1 MNDVVEAVPQARKK
15 AVKAAAPQPSPAP
28 VELGFRSAEFFP
40 LNALAVHPRNMRDK
54 DEPTDPKDEAAR
66 ITALAENIAAVGLIN
81 PLVIV
86 PTPDPETGTER
97 GLVTAG
103 QRRLAALRLLA
114 DQGRI
119 AVDEPIEVKTTDEA
133 SAHDVTLAENW
144 HRTDPHPANMARAFR
159 ELSASGRDPAALAKQ
174 YGLGRIE
181 VARLLALGKLC
192 DPILAAW
199 RRGEIDR
206 ACAAVFSVIPDLE
219 VQERRFADLRV
230 AHGKG
235 LSHYMA
241 RQALNE
247 HRYRVDSAPM
257 AFVTVKAYK
266 AAGGTLAQDLFAD
279 RESGQTVAD
288 PELLERLA
296 MERLEE
302 VAAPI
307 RAEGWKWVSVTLRS
321 PDGRYSMQKAAPEV
335 VPPSPELA
343 EQLAAARETL
353 RAARAHQDKLEDAD
367 DTEEDGAGEG
377 GDGDSGESAWEAAC
391 AAVEKAEAEVE
402 RLEEG
407 MSTFPEDVR
416 ALAGCFVFLNHAGVL
431 QLERGYLQPADAKA
445 YKALTASRARRAAGE
460 GDDAGEGGAAQ
471 PAEAGSAEAVAEAA
485 EGLAMSMIHSLSAHR
500 TMALQA
506 LVAQNARLGLELAVA
521 ALAGPLLREMRGVER
536 GVPGVCLRPVFCTTE
551 LTQMEAMDRN
561 PGTAI
566 VDEATNRW
574 KTAFAT
580 WLAEHQEAEESNA
593 GAVHGFVAGLSNEDL
608 HALLAVCVAR
618 CIDLRTQ
625 SASNQSAL
633 GLCDLT
639 QLDMR
644 DFFSALHHPYLAR
657 SSKASILADAKAAG
671 VIVPDTWP
679 KMKKG
684 ELLDVAGEELA
695 ARRFVPAY
703 LDYKPAQR

>member
-1 MNDVVEAVPQARKK
+1 MSEVVEAVPKVRM
-15 AVKAAAPQPSPAP
+15 KAAKSAAPLPSAAP
-28 VELGFRSAEFFP
+28 IELGFRSAEFFP
-40 LNALAVHPRNMRDK
+40 LNALAVHPRNMRDQ
-54 DEPTDPKDEAAR
+54 EQPSDPKDEAAR
-66 ITALAENIAAVGLIN
+66 LAALAENIAAVGLIN

-86 PTPDPETGTER
+86 PTPDPATGIER

-103 QRRLAALRLLA
+103 RRRLAALRLLA

-144 HRTDPHPANMARAFR
+144 HRTDPHPASMARAFR
-159 ELSASGRDPAALAKQ
+159 DLSASGRDPAALAKQ
-174 YGLGRIE
+174 YGLGRVE

-206 ACAAVFSVIPDLE
+206 ACAAVFSVIPDLN
-219 VQERRFADLRV
+219 VQERRFADLRA
-230 AHGKG
+230 AHGKR
-235 LSHYMA
+235 LSHYTA

-257 AFVTVKAYK
+257 VFVTVKDYK

-288 PELLERLA
+288 PDLLERLA
-296 MERLEE
+296 MERLEQ

-307 RAEGWKWVSVTLRS
+307 RAEGWKWLSVTLRS

-343 EQLAAARETL
+343 EQLAQARDAL

-367 DTEEDGAGEG
+367 DASDGAGEG
-377 GDGDSGESAWEAAC
+377 GDDESDESAWGAAC
-391 AAVEKAEAEVE
+391 ASVEKAEAEVD

-416 ALAGCFVFLNHAGVL
+416 ALAGCFVYLNHAGAV
-431 QLERGYLQPADAKA
+431 QVERGYLQPGEVKA
-445 YKALTASRARRAAGE
+445 YKALSSSRARRAAGE
-460 GDDAGEGGAAQ
+460 GGEAGEGASIEPAQ
-471 PAEAGSAEAVAEAA
+471 AGSAEAVAEAG

-521 ALAGPLLREMRGVER
+521 SLAGPLLRELRGIER
-536 GVPGVCLRPVFCTTE
+536 GVPGVCLRPVFCTAE
-551 LTQMEAMDRN
+551 LTQMEAMERN

-574 KTAFAT
+574 KTAFAM

-639 QLDMR
+639 NLDMR
-644 DFFSALHHPYLAR
+644 DFFNAQHHPYLAR

-684 ELLDVAGEELA
+684 ELLNVAGEELA

-703 LDYKPAQR
+703 LDYKPAR